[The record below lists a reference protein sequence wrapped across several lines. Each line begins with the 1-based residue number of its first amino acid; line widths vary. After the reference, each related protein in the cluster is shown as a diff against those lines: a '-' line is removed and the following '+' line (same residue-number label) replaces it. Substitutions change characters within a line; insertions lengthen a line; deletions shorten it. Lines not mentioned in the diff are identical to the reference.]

1 MQVWAKFCVSITKQC
16 IMATSIPF
24 RTHKYRLWLPILFLI
39 VLTQPSCQPRPH
51 YQADISG
58 IQLETVGIS
67 RFETI
72 LFEID
77 PRNLR
82 EEIAP
87 YVEEFRFFLG
97 DGIDDPMGQQQL
109 IAYMTD
115 PLLIELYHDTMEAFP
130 SLYKLEADFTRA
142 FRYYLA
148 HFPNQVPPRLYSY
161 ISGLSYE
168 LPIKH
173 AEGQMAIGLDNYLG
187 RDYPYYTYLQI
198 PQYQQKRMEA
208 DYLLVD
214 AMMLLAEAHMG
225 AGPSGTT
232 QQGVGH
238 PEPETLLDFM
248 IYKGK
253 LLYFVDCMLPGLHD
267 SLKIGYTG
275 SQLAWMQ
282 ANRGQVWSYYLD
294 NELLFDSNRQ
304 MIRSFI
310 GEAPFTSV
318 FGRGSAPRT
327 GAYTGWQ
334 IVRDYMRRHPEVTLA
349 ELMQQSDAR
358 HILHQSRYR
367 GR

>member
-1 MQVWAKFCVSITKQC
+1 M
-16 IMATSIPF
+16 MAIGKIF
-24 RTHKYRLWLPILFLI
+24 RTDRGRLWRLIPCII
-39 VLTQPSCQPRPH
+39 VLALMLPSCRPRPH

-58 IQLETVGIS
+58 IALETVGIS
-67 RFETI
+67 RFEKI
-72 LFEID
+72 LFEIN
-77 PRNLR
+77 PTNLR

-87 YVEEFRFFLG
+87 YLEEFHFFLG

-109 IAYMTD
+109 IAYMSD

-130 SLYKLEADFTRA
+130 SLDKLQEDFTRA
-142 FRYYLA
+142 FKYYLA
-148 HFPNQVPPRLYSY
+148 HFPDQEPPRLYSY

-173 AEGQMAIGLDNYLG
+173 ADGHMAIGLDNYLG
-187 RDYPYYTYLQI
+187 RDYPYYAYLQI
-198 PQYQQKRMEA
+198 PRYQQNRMEA

-214 AMMLLAEAHMG
+214 AMMLLAEKHMSTGQTG
-225 AGPSGTT
+225 AGQTGAGQTGAGQT
-232 QQGVGH
+232 GAGH

-248 IYKGK
+248 IYEGK
-253 LLYFVDCMLPGLHD
+253 LLYFVDCMLPELHD

-304 MIRSFI
+304 MIRNFV

-327 GAYTGWQ
+327 GVYTGWQ

-349 ELMQQSDAR
+349 ELMHQSDAR
-358 HILHQSRYR
+358 QILHQSRYR